1 MRSRTLVMEEPGSL
15 AVREIDVPEIGPGE
29 LLVEVELSGVCG
41 TDVHMNGGGMALEFP
56 VVPGHEFSGA
66 VVEAG
71 EDVETDAAGHEIS
84 EGDAVTVVP
93 GRACGD
99 CWYCTNVPARPTAC
113 TERVVYGFR
122 SVEEGPGL
130 HGGMGEYVVVE
141 SEADVY
147 RLPDGMDVELGALV
161 EPLAVASHALE
172 RGYLPGV
179 PSARE
184 GFGLGQTV
192 AVQGAGPIGLLTV
205 AAATAAGA
213 DRVISVDLIE
223 ERLELARAFGATETI
238 DLREYDGDEELIR
251 AVKAATPGGV
261 GPDLVVEAVGQ
272 PAAFAQGLAMP
283 RNGGTLVEVGHFADA
298 GEVSINPT
306 DIVQNDVSVASSY
319 VYPPTQFGTALSL
332 LDRHGDRFPFAELF
346 NHRAGL
352 DEAADAFEKQ
362 ASGEAYRATIHP

>member
-15 AVREIDVPEIGPGE
+15 AVREIDVPEIGAGE
-29 LLVEVELSGVCG
+29 LLVEIELSGVCG
-41 TDVHMNGGGMALEFP
+41 TDVHLNEGGMALEFP
-56 VVPGHEFSGA
+56 VVPGHEFSGT

-71 EDVETDAAGHEIS
+71 EGVETDSAGHEVG

-93 GRACGD
+93 GRACGN
-99 CWYCTNVPARPTAC
+99 CWYCVNVPTRPTAC

-122 SVEEGPGL
+122 NVKEGPGL
-130 HGGMGEYVVVE
+130 HGGMSEYVVVE
-141 SEADVY
+141 SDADVY
-147 RLPDGMDVELGALV
+147 RLPNGMDVELGALI

-172 RGYLPGV
+172 RGYQPGLPN
-179 PSARE
+179 ARE

-192 AVQGAGPIGLLTV
+192 VVQGAGPIGLLTV

-213 DRVISVDLIE
+213 DRVISIDLIE
-223 ERLELARAFGATETI
+223 ERLKLAEGFGATDAI
-238 DLREYDGDEELIR
+238 DLREYDGEDDLIQ
-251 AVKAATPGGV
+251 AVKGTTPGGV

-272 PAAFAQGLAMP
+272 PSAFRQGLKMP

-306 DIVQNDVSVASSY
+306 DIVQNDVSVVSSY

-332 LDRHGDRFPFAELF
+332 LERNGDRFPFAELF
-346 NHRAGL
+346 NHRTGL